1 MWADSLQLAE
11 QQHLFRLFV
20 WSEAS
25 ILVGG
30 LMLAVLLWRRLEW
43 PMLRHFAMQTAAWG
57 GVILIIAIVAW
68 RQLAIRDHAAAV
80 RLDRMVWLNIGLSL
94 GYVAVGL
101 ALALLGR
108 FGSRRPGLVGAGV
121 AIILQGSVLAMLDF
135 AFAQQIA
142 R

>member
-1 MWADSLQLAE
+1 MWADSLQFAE
-11 QQHLFRLFV
+11 QQHLFRLFI

-30 LMLAVLLWRRLEW
+30 VMLAVLLWRRLEW

-101 ALALLGR
+101 SLSLVGAL
-108 FGSRRPGLVGAGV
+108 GSRRPGLIGAGV
-121 AIILQGSVLAMLDF
+121 AIVIQGSILAMLDF